1 MHPVIINV
9 GSEEAGNFNY
19 HHNNGLIWSLCLRLG
34 QWGLCRGRWSVD
46 VGKYKHHYYSFCPF
60 RQVGLLLHSNVLGI
74 EVQQDYSPC

>member
-34 QWGLCRGRWSVD
+34 QWGLCQDRWSVD
-46 VGKYKHHYYSFCPF
+46 VGKCENINIIITVF
-60 RQVGLLLHSNVLGI
+60 VHSDVHLDCS
-74 EVQQDYSPC
+74 QH